1 MTQTIRIIV
10 AADPTGLIGIRV
22 PHTRDDGHVISKDK
36 MPWHFRQDLKR
47 FKRTTMGGTLIMGRT
62 TWESL
67 PGKLPGR
74 DHIVLSRDTFYETEE
89 SDVIAATSLEQALQ
103 FCQVN
108 SDIWIS
114 GGTQIYRLALDAGCV
129 DEIDFTLVPEATLP
143 EKVDRKIYWPG
154 DKDLEEDFDLVSEE
168 RNPKDDRLL
177 HRRYKATYDR
187 YSQ

>member
-10 AADPTGLIGIRV
+10 AADPNGLIGIRC
-22 PHTRDDGHVISKDK
+22 PFTRDDGRVVSKDK
-36 MPWHFRQDLKR
+36 MPWHYKQDLKR

-62 TWESL
+62 TWQSL

-74 DHIVLSRDTFYETEE
+74 DHIVLSRDQFYETDA
-89 SDVIAATSLEQALQ
+89 SDVIAATSLEDA
-103 FCQVN
+103 FKYSSVA

-143 EKVDRKIYWPG
+143 AVVDRKIYWPG
-154 DKDLEEDFDLVSEE
+154 QKDLEEDFDLVSEE

-177 HRRYKATYDR
+177 HRRYRATYDR